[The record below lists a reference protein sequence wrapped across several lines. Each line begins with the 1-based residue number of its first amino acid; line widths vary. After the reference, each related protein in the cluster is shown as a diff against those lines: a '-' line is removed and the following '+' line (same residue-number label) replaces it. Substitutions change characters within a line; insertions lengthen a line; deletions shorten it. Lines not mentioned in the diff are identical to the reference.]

1 MEIPV
6 RCALVLALATLGV
19 ASECRSELIVDVEMV
34 SADPGD
40 SGFLQVLLTNDS
52 ATDRDLSGF
61 SVDLEL
67 IGPGV
72 QLISADDQ
80 TTPGYLFGASGSG
93 ILTFDPFPNAGF
105 LLQDLFLDAPGFTTL
120 GAGQTVGLGRI
131 AFRVA
136 GDAAAG
142 FRPLVILPGP
152 GTEFTDG
159 DSLPIAG
166 LVLSDGG
173 IMVGMT
179 AIPEPSTMLMC
190 LGALAL
196 VGGTRIRR
204 RLAA

>member
-1 MEIPV
+1 
-6 RCALVLALATLGV
+6 V
-19 ASECRSELIVDVEMV
+19 ASECRSELIVGVETV
-34 SADPGD
+34 SADPGE

-52 ATDRDLSGF
+52 ATDRELSGF
-61 SVDLEL
+61 SVDLGL

-72 QLISADDQ
+72 QLVTLDDQ
-80 TTPGYLFGASGSG
+80 TAPGYIFGASGSG
-93 ILTFDPFPNAGF
+93 SLTFDPFPNGGF
-105 LLQDLFLDAPGFTTL
+105 LLQDLFLDTPGFTTL

-131 AFRVA
+131 GFRVA
-136 GDAAAG
+136 EDASAG

-152 GTEFTDG
+152 GTEFTGG

-166 LVLSDGG
+166 LILSDGG

-179 AIPEPSTMLMC
+179 PIPEPSTLAMC
-190 LGALAL
+190 LGTLAF